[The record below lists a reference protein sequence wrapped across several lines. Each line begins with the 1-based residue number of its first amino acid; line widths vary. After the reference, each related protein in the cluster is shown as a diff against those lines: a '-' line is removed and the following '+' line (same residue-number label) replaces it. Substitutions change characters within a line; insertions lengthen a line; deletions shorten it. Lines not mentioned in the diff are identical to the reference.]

1 MTNEERNSLVALRLE
16 QAEETY
22 ETAQLLIENQKYPSP
37 LNRIYY
43 GMFYAVMALG
53 IKYEFETS
61 KHAQLL
67 GWFNK
72 KFVNKGLIDIK
83 YGRMIRNAFEKRIKA
98 DYDTTPLP
106 SEEAIES
113 LFIDMRTFIDEV
125 KRFINESE

>member
-22 ETAQLLIENQKYPSP
+22 ETAQLLIENQKYPSA

>member
-22 ETAQLLIENQKYPSP
+22 ETAQLLIENQKYPSA

-106 SEEAIES
+106 SEDAIES

>member
-22 ETAQLLIENQKYPSP
+22 ETAHLLIENQKYPSA